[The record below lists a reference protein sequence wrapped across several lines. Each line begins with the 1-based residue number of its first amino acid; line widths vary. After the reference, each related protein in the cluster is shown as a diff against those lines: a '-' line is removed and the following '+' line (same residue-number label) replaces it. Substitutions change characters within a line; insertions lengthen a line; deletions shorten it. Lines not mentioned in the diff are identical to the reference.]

1 MVRQT
6 QVLSYFVGSR
16 NKLINKT
23 GFIDTLRVYVKGGG
37 GGQGFPRL
45 GGVGGAGGSVI
56 LEADKQQNL
65 KQLKQKYPTKR
76 FIAGNGKN
84 STKRVII
91 ARNGSELKV
100 KVPIGISV
108 ESDHGRLI
116 GELNETGQQL
126 LVAHGGVGGSLNNK
140 FLGQQGEIRTLKLVM
155 KLIADVGF
163 VGFPNAGKSTLLRA
177 LSKAKPTVAPLPFT
191 TLRPEIG
198 MIEFSDH
205 RQIKLADLPGL
216 IEGAHLN
223 LGMGHKFLRHVERT
237 KLLLFVV
244 DVRGFRLQMEKEE
257 RSAFET
263 ILLLNK
269 ELELYQPDLIR
280 KPAILVLNKVENE
293 KDKQIAEEVLDLVQ
307 QRPESL
313 ANMEKYMLPNENVT
327 FDHVMTISA
336 KKRIATE
343 ELKLKIREFLD
354 IYNEQILIKEKQE
367 TMEIFDD
374 VVKFQKTLQTHTT
387 ENKLRK
393 LV

>member
-1 MVRQT
+1 ME
-6 QVLSYFVGSR
+6 
-16 NKLINKT
+16 K
-23 GFIDTLRVYVKGGG
+23 
-37 GGQGFPRL
+37 
-45 GGVGGAGGSVI
+45 
-56 LEADKQQNL
+56 
-65 KQLKQKYPTKR
+65 
-76 FIAGNGKN
+76 
-84 STKRVII
+84 I
-91 ARNGSELKV
+91 AR
-100 KVPIGISV
+100 
-108 ESDHGRLI
+108 
-116 GELNETGQQL
+116 ELNETGQQL